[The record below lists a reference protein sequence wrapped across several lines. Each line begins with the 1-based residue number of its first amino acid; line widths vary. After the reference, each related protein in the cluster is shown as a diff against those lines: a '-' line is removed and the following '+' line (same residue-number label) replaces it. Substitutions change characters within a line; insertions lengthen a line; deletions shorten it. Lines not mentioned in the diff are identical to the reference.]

1 MSDEWFFLQSL
12 MNRQKAQEVKA
23 AKEEKL
29 RALRAEI
36 KETLYNKRLLQKEL
50 DVVPRATR
58 PGHPTRFKLIQV
70 SSLYWA
76 LIAEMRDIEHGKS
89 VIDEDT

>member
-29 RALRAEI
+29 KVLRSEI
-36 KETLYNKRLLQKEL
+36 KETLHNKRLLQKEL
-50 DVVPRATR
+50 DVIPRAAR
-58 PGHPTRFKLIQV
+58 PG
-70 SSLYWA
+70 
-76 LIAEMRDIEHGKS
+76 
-89 VIDEDT
+89 

>member
-12 MNRQKAQEVKA
+12 MNRQRVQEVKA

-29 RALRAEI
+29 SALRAEI
-36 KETLYNKRLLQKEL
+36 KEALYNKRLLQKEL
-50 DVVPRATR
+50 DVIPRSAR

-76 LIAEMRDIEHGKS
+76 LIAELREIEYSKS
-89 VIDEDT
+89 VIDKDA